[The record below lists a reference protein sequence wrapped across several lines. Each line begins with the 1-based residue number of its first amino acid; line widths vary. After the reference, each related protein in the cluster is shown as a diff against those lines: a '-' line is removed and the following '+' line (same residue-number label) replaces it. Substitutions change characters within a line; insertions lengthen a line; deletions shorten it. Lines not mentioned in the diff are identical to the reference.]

1 MASTVLHIFSE
12 DHVAR
17 LTGLSKLQLRRWDHE
32 HFFTPRYV
40 YEDRFAPYSR
50 LYSFQDVV
58 GLRTI
63 AVLMKEHRVSLQ
75 QLRRVA
81 KELVARGYGHWAELK
96 LYVVKGQVHFRH
108 PRTGDIEGVWDGQFA
123 MLPII
128 DIIADVEQ
136 RVLELRKRSD
146 DQRGQIERKKYVL
159 RNASV
164 VAGTRIPTAAIRRF
178 KEAGYSI
185 EQIIREYPALNA
197 ADVAAAIAYEERL
210 ARSA

>member
-123 MLPII
+123 MLPALISSPTSNSGSLSF
-128 DIIADVEQ
+128 ES
-136 RVLELRKRSD
+136 VLT

-185 EQIIREYPALNA
+185 EEIIREYPALNA
-197 ADVAAAIAYEERL
+197 ADVAAAIAYEERP